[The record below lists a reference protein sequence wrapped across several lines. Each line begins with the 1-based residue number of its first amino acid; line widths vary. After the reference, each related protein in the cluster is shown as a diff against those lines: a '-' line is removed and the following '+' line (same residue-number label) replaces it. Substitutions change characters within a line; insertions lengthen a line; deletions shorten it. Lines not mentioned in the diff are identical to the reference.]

1 MYRAHY
7 AKTNIGRLHIWRSR
21 GGHGLFRVEYRVGM
35 EISSMDNYI
44 MSTEEELLMCVLNN
58 KKQENDPL
66 PFPQPPK
73 KKENVNHIDE
83 SRYESPLI

>member
-1 MYRAHY
+1 
-7 AKTNIGRLHIWRSR
+7 
-21 GGHGLFRVEYRVGM
+21 
-35 EISSMDNYI
+35 

-73 KKENVNHIDE
+73 KKKENVNHIDE
-83 SRYESPLI
+83 SRYKSPLIWLDELIK